1 MSTRRATARARGRR
15 PPAVET
21 SRPTELREAALSRR
35 AEANV
40 KTWRSY
46 LPADCVDTMIRMGW
60 HRTT

>member
-1 MSTRRATARARGRR
+1 MSTRKATARARSRRSPAVDASR
-15 PPAVET
+15 PPEI
-21 SRPTELREAALSRR
+21 RDAALSRR

-40 KTWRSY
+40 KIWRSY